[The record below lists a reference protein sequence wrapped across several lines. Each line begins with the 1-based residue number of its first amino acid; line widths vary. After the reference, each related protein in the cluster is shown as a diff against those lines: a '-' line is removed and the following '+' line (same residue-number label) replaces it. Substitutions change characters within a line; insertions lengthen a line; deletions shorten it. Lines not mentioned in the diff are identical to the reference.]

1 MLWPAPGEVVDELYF
16 NQHRHWAPRLGF
28 AYQLNDR
35 IVVRGGY
42 GVFNMALHLD
52 NINTLGTNPPTASV
66 QVTNPTLNPLATIA
80 NPFPAAL
87 VPTNT
92 IFNVTSAEVDR
103 NHRDGYYQNWN
114 VAVGYELS
122 RAAVFEVRYVGA
134 KGTNLD
140 TSLTNFNSPDPD
152 PDRRRGEPA
161 GAPSVPG
168 ASAAS
173 ACGRPT
179 ARATT
184 TRCRASSSTAARGA

>member
-1 MLWPAPGEVVDELYF
+1 MVDELYF
-16 NQHRHWAPRLGF
+16 NKHRHWAPRLGF

-35 IVVRGGY
+35 LVVRGGY

-66 QVTNPTLNPLATIA
+66 QVTNPTLNPIATIA

-87 VPTNT
+87 VPANT

-122 RAAVFEVRYVGA
+122 RAAAVEVRYVGA
-134 KGTNLD
+134 KGSNLD

-152 PDRRRGEPA
+152 PGRRRRRTCRRA
-161 GAPSVPG
+161 VRTRR
-168 ASAAS
+168 SAAS
-173 ACGRPT
+173 ACG
-179 ARATT
+179 
-184 TRCRASSSTAARGA
+184 